1 MTQKS
6 ETRYYHRHE
15 LIVAWHPS
23 LCSHSANCWKGLPQG
38 FKPRE
43 KQWINVQGA
52 DANQII

>member
-23 LCSHSANCWKGLPQG
+23 LCSHSANRWKGLPQG